1 MRLMKLNRL
10 AQAVGLL
17 GLSMQGLVYA
27 QATTL
32 QRVEIT
38 GSSVK
43 RIAAEGAL
51 PVQIITSADITRQ
64 GITSAEQLIGRISAN
79 ASGADNATSN
89 NNVFG
94 GDTDRLTGGSANA
107 NLRGLGPSST
117 LVLLNGRRISTHGM
131 SGGAVDLNA
140 IPMAAVD
147 RVEILKDGASAIYGT
162 DAIGGVINFIL
173 KRDFTG
179 VEISA
184 TGNFTADGGGAQRRA
199 SLTAGKGN
207 LDTDGYNAMVS
218 VTVDKNDI
226 LRSSSRSFANGF
238 QPALGLSPN
247 SSSAPYANV
256 INATGTALPSTG
268 STVTLG
274 GTTSTTKFTR
284 INLLSLQGQCDSI
297 PTMVQYQPQLWNA
310 SAAANQYLCNT
321 DYGAQSMLQAPT
333 ERVNLVSR
341 ANFKV
346 NADNTAF
353 VEFVASKVKAQAEL
367 TPGQFS
373 TTAAAGNLYPVS
385 GPYYQNLKL
394 AGVNSFDPTLPIAY
408 RWRMDAWGNRT
419 QENLSDNARLLLGME
434 GVIGKYDYK
443 LGLST
448 GRANATMDLVNGYVY
463 IDKLNAALAS
473 GKLNPWLLPGQ
484 TQTPEALALIESTK
498 AYRRLQGGSTSLVQL
513 DGSISG
519 ELMALPAGPLSFA
532 AGFDLRKESYVFNQD
547 GGPECVSALTPPA
560 AGSTS
565 VYSNMVL
572 LCPGNAAAP
581 ERSRDIRAIYGELVV
596 PVTKELE
603 LQLQA
608 RRDDYSAIGSTTNPK
623 IAFRYQPV
631 QSVVFRGS
639 LNTGFRAPSVQQL
652 AAGEITRE
660 LTSPFNDPILCPTDP
675 TQCALVAMDY
685 RLGGN
690 PDLKPE
696 RSKQATLGVA
706 FAPTDSM
713 MFYADYWGVD
723 LSDRIRQLTAADIIA
738 NYTLFPDKF
747 VRKADGTMDYIRA
760 GWINAADSK
769 DRGIDVGARFNG
781 KFTNAKWNAWVDGTY
796 LVSHKERAL
805 ATLPLQELVGE
816 FGLRTLYL
824 RWKHT
829 AGFTYTRG
837 DWSATVSQ
845 TYKSGYKDQ
854 DMTLKGIQPAT
865 ANTDVSS
872 YTLYNM
878 SASYTGIK
886 NTTLTLGIL
895 NLFNTN
901 PPFTHH
907 DVDDV
912 AGAGWDPRVADP
924 RGRQLTVNATYRF

>member
-1 MRLMKLNRL
+1 MRLNRL
-10 AQAVGLL
+10 AQAVALL
-17 GLSMQGLVYA
+17 GLSIQGLTYA
-27 QATTL
+27 QNTTL

-38 GSSVK
+38 GSSIK

-51 PVQIITSADITRQ
+51 PIQVITSADITRQ

-179 VEISA
+179 VELSA
-184 TGNFTADGGGAQRRA
+184 TGNFTSDGGGAQRRA
-199 SLTAGKGN
+199 SITAGKGN

-218 VTVDKNDI
+218 ITMDKNDI

-256 INATGTALPSTG
+256 INANGTALASSG

-274 GTTSTTKFTR
+274 GKTSTTKFTR
-284 INLLSLQGQCDSI
+284 INLLSLQGQCDSV
-297 PTMVQYQPQLWNA
+297 PTMVQFQPQLWNA

-333 ERVNLVSR
+333 ERINLVSR

-346 NADNTAF
+346 NADHTAF
-353 VEFVASKVKAQAEL
+353 VELVASKVKAQAEL

-373 TTAAAGNLYPVS
+373 TSAAAGNLYPVN

-394 AGVNSFDPTLPIAY
+394 AGVDSFDPTKPIAY

-419 QENLSDNARLLLGME
+419 QENISDNARLLVGLE

-443 LGLST
+443 MGLST

-463 IDKLNAALAS
+463 ADKLNAALAS
-473 GKLNPWLLPGQ
+473 GKLNPWLIPGQ
-484 TQTPEALALIESTK
+484 TQTAEALALIESTK

-513 DGSISG
+513 DGALSG
-519 ELMALPAGPLSFA
+519 ELMTLPAGPLSFA
-532 AGFDLRKESYVFNQD
+532 VGFDLRKESYLFNQD
-547 GGPECVSALTPPA
+547 GGPECISGLTAPA
-560 AGSTS
+560 GATTTT
-565 VYSNMVL
+565 VNPNMVL

-581 ERSRDIRAIYGELVV
+581 ERTRDIKAVYGELVV
-596 PVTKELE
+596 PVTKALE

-608 RRDDYSAIGSTTNPK
+608 RRDDYSAIGNTTNPK
-623 IAFRYQPV
+623 VAFRYQPV

-660 LTSPFNDPILCPTDP
+660 MTAPFNDPLLCPTDP
-675 TQCALVAMDY
+675 TQCALVGTDY
-685 RLGGN
+685 KLGGN

-696 RSKQATLGVA
+696 KSKQGTFGVA

-713 MFYADYWGVD
+713 LFYADYWAVD
-723 LSDRIRQLTAADIIA
+723 LTDRIRQLTAADIIA
-738 NYTLFPDKF
+738 NYALFPDKF
-747 VRKADGTMDYIRA
+747 VRKADGTVDYLRA

-769 DRGIDVGARFNG
+769 DRGLDLGARFNG
-781 KFTNAKWNAWVDGTY
+781 KLANAKWSAWIDGTY
-796 LVSHKERAL
+796 LVSHQERAL
-805 ATLPLQELVGE
+805 GTLPLQELVGE

-829 AGFTYTRG
+829 AGFTYTR
-837 DWSATVSQ
+837 DQWSTTLTQ

-854 DMTLKGIQPAT
+854 DMSLKGTQPAT
-865 ANTDVSS
+865 ANTDVNS
-872 YTLYNM
+872 YTLYNV
-878 SASYTGIK
+878 SATYSGYK
-886 NTTLTLGIL
+886 NTVLTFGIL